1 MTRHWSFIACD
12 PRYLYPLV
20 GLLFTSGIA
29 MAVTFHDAT
38 LLNRFG
44 NFIIGTGV
52 WMTMRYT
59 LREGLNKHKT
69 LTDSLPTVPGTG
81 QLNDT
86 YFNNVT
92 FALGDARLQ
101 VHGFIVVIL
110 GSVVGSFGDLM
121 LKYLC
126 ADYFR

>member
-1 MTRHWSFIACD
+1 
-12 PRYLYPLV
+12 
-20 GLLFTSGIA
+20 

-92 FALGDARLQ
+92 FALGDARRQ